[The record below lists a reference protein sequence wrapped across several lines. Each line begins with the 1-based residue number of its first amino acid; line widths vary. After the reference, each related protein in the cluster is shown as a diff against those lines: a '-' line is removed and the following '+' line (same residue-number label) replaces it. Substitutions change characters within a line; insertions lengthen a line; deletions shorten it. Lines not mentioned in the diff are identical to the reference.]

1 MEKLHAAKEKLQE
14 TNEEFE
20 QSRKKAKKAKT
31 QFEKVKK
38 ERHDRFQAC
47 FEHVANE
54 IDPIYKVTMNF
65 REVSY
70 LKEQFL
76 ITTIIFFLPPLVPS
90 EESIRT
96 GIPWSRKS

>member
-1 MEKLHAAKEKLQE
+1 LAKEKLQE

-54 IDPIYKVTMNF
+54 IDPIYKVCELMNL
-65 REVSY
+65 
-70 LKEQFL
+70 LKS
-76 ITTIIFFLPPLVPS
+76 IYTIIY
-90 EESIRT
+90 R
-96 GIPWSRKS
+96 

>member
-1 MEKLHAAKEKLQE
+1 MAKEKLQE

-38 ERHDRFQAC
+38 ERHDRFMAC

-54 IDPIYKVTMNF
+54 IDPIYKVCKVIILVKAGET
-65 REVSY
+65 VS
-70 LKEQFL
+70 
-76 ITTIIFFLPPLVPS
+76 VPK
-90 EESIRT
+90 RH
-96 GIPWSRKS
+96 PDL

>member
-1 MEKLHAAKEKLQE
+1 MCVKSYENIKTFSLTQAIQKLYLAKEKLQE

-38 ERHDRFQAC
+38 ERHDRFMAC

-54 IDPIYKVTMNF
+54 IDPIYKVCEF
-65 REVSY
+65 AQKY
-70 LKEQFL
+70 LYNDLF
-76 ITTIIFFLPPLVPS
+76 I
-90 EESIRT
+90 
-96 GIPWSRKS
+96 

>member
-1 MEKLHAAKEKLQE
+1 MAKEKLHE

-38 ERHDRFQAC
+38 ERHDRFMAC

-54 IDPIYKVTMNF
+54 IDPIYKV
-65 REVSY
+65 R
-70 LKEQFL
+70 
-76 ITTIIFFLPPLVPS
+76 FFLVFNKYNVRFPFEIYKYLQ
-90 EESIRT
+90 
-96 GIPWSRKS
+96 KY

>member
-1 MEKLHAAKEKLQE
+1 MAKEKLQE

-54 IDPIYKVTMNF
+54 IDPIYKVC
-65 REVSY
+65 
-70 LKEQFL
+70 
-76 ITTIIFFLPPLVPS
+76 
-90 EESIRT
+90 
-96 GIPWSRKS
+96 

>member
-1 MEKLHAAKEKLQE
+1 MAKEKLQE

-38 ERHDRFQAC
+38 ERHDRFMAC

-54 IDPIYKVTMNF
+54 IDPIYKVCMLIQIYNKSN
-65 REVSY
+65 REFTDKY
-70 LKEQFL
+70 
-76 ITTIIFFLPPLVPS
+76 IYIIEFDFIS
-90 EESIRT
+90 QDF
-96 GIPWSRKS
+96 

>member
-1 MEKLHAAKEKLQE
+1 MAKEKLQE

-38 ERHDRFQAC
+38 ERHDRFMAC

-54 IDPIYKVTMNF
+54 IDPIYKVCMLIQICNKSN
-65 REVSY
+65 REFTDKYIYIVEFDFIS
-70 LKEQFL
+70 QDF
-76 ITTIIFFLPPLVPS
+76 
-90 EESIRT
+90 
-96 GIPWSRKS
+96 

>member
-1 MEKLHAAKEKLQE
+1 MAKEKLQE

-38 ERHDRFQAC
+38 ERHDRFMTC

-54 IDPIYKVTMNF
+54 IDPIYKVC
-65 REVSY
+65 E
-70 LKEQFL
+70 
-76 ITTIIFFLPPLVPS
+76 IISNKFVKTF
-90 EESIRT
+90 IQ
-96 GIPWSRKS
+96 

>member
-1 MEKLHAAKEKLQE
+1 MAKEKLQE

-38 ERHDRFQAC
+38 ERHDRFMAC

-54 IDPIYKVTMNF
+54 IDPIYKVCMLIQICNKSN
-65 REVSY
+65 REFTDKY
-70 LKEQFL
+70 
-76 ITTIIFFLPPLVPS
+76 INIIEFDFIS
-90 EESIRT
+90 QDF
-96 GIPWSRKS
+96 

>member
-1 MEKLHAAKEKLQE
+1 MAKEKLQE

-38 ERHDRFQAC
+38 ERHDRFMAC

-54 IDPIYKVTMNF
+54 IDPIYKVCILIQICKKSN
-65 REVSY
+65 REFIDKY
-70 LKEQFL
+70 IYIIEFDL
-76 ITTIIFFLPPLVPS
+76 ISQDF
-90 EESIRT
+90 
-96 GIPWSRKS
+96 

>member
-1 MEKLHAAKEKLQE
+1 MAKEKLQE

-38 ERHDRFQAC
+38 ERHDRFMAC

-54 IDPIYKVTMNF
+54 IDPIYKVCMLIQICNKNN
-65 REVSY
+65 REFTDKY
-70 LKEQFL
+70 
-76 ITTIIFFLPPLVPS
+76 IYIIEFDFIS
-90 EESIRT
+90 QDF
-96 GIPWSRKS
+96 